1 MITIAWSDYGTV
13 QGEFCISIARSIKQD
28 SQQRN
33 LISEVFALP
42 CSSVALARNIIF
54 RDFLEKSTSPWLLMV
69 DGDTV
74 WSAEDIYKLYDIATK
89 NDIKVINGTYFIKID
104 CAEGCLHTVPDMFVS
119 EDLEGKKHSVFVKIE
134 NELNKEII
142 EVEWAGLG
150 ALLIHRDV
158 LEQTKQVG
166 IVDNFPYW
174 CANGLVDG
182 YFAGEDHYFF
192 NNIKKQGHK
201 VYATPQVIVGH
212 VKKQVL
218 NFESY
223 KQEHGFF

>member
-1 MITIAWSDYGTV
+1 MITLAWSDYGIV
-13 QGEFCISIARSIKQD
+13 QGEFCISIARSIKKD
-28 SQQRN
+28 SQERN

-42 CSSVALARNIIF
+42 CSAVALARNIIF

-69 DGDTV
+69 DGDTI
-74 WSAEDIYKLYDIATK
+74 WSVEDIYKLYDIATK
-89 NDIKVINGTYFIKID
+89 NDIKILSGTYFIKID
-104 CAEGCLHTVPDMFVS
+104 CAEGCLHTVPALFSS
-119 EDLEGKKHSVFVKIE
+119 EDLEGKKHHIFVEIE
-134 NELNKEII
+134 NQLDKETI

-158 LEQTKQVG
+158 LEQTKQIG
-166 IVDNFPYW
+166 TADNFPYW
-174 CANGLVDG
+174 CAETSIDG

-192 NNIKKQGHK
+192 KNIKDQGHK

-218 NFESY
+218 NLKSY
-223 KQEHGFF
+223 KEEYGLN